1 MNTSKE
7 TRKVLGIIG
16 CGWLGSAVAQYFIQY
31 NWLVKGTRRSLEKMG
46 GLETLGIKPFKFEL
60 GAADLSHDFTKN
72 LDLLLISVP
81 PQLRTGEN
89 DAFIDH
95 MKSLSKDLL
104 KVLPKNCQVIYTSS
118 TGVYPNSGGPYSE
131 LSQWTADTERAQKL
145 LAAEK
150 IIATLPHKKTT
161 IRLAGLVGADREPTR
176 SLSGRTAISGGNK
189 AANLIHQQD
198 AVKLIWFLSQEAD
211 PPTLVNGVFPQ
222 KIKKADFYNN
232 KALQLNIPPPIFM
245 EAAQP
250 IDRLIQSKVFLGF
263 TYDKALL

>member
-1 MNTSKE
+1 MDTSKE
-7 TRKVLGIIG
+7 AQKVLGIIG
-16 CGWLGSAVAQYFIQY
+16 CGWLGSAVAQHFIQH
-31 NWLVKGTRRSLEKMG
+31 NCLVKGTRRSAEKMG
-46 GLETLGIKPFKFEL
+46 GLETLGVTSFKFEL
-60 GAADLSHDFTKN
+60 GAAALSHDFSKN

-81 PQLRTGEN
+81 PQLRGGEN

-95 MKSLSKDLL
+95 MKSLSKDLQ

-145 LAAEK
+145 LAVEE
-150 IIATLPHKKTT
+150 IIAALPHKKTI
-161 IRLAGLVGADREPTR
+161 IRLAGLVGPDREPTR

-198 AVKLIWFLSQEAD
+198 AVKLIWALSQLPD
-211 PPTLVNGVFPQ
+211 PPALVNGVFPQ
-222 KIKKADFYNN
+222 KIKKADFYKN
-232 KALQLNIPPPIFM
+232 KALQLNIPPPIFV

-250 IDRLIQSKVFLGF
+250 LDRLIQSKVFLGF
-263 TYDKALL
+263 TYDKAPL